1 MKRTIGCCSATS
13 RIKHKD
19 LH

>member
-1 MKRTIGCCSATS
+1 MKRTIGGCSATS